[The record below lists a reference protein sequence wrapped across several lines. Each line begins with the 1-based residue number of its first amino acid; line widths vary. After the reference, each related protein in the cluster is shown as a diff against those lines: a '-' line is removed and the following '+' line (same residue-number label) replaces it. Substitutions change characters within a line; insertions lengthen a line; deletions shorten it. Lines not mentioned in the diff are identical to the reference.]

1 MKATEQTI
9 QQIGRFINKIAEKF
23 PLQEEVNM
31 LTDIHIRV
39 SQDNGDMIAYDDND
53 NEITRCVI
61 EQWIEC
67 KEDAFY
73 DQVLLQLRSNFK
85 KNANIV
91 DNLGLLKPYSF
102 VLENDDCE
110 NMGEVYMADD
120 DTVIIGGDIMPDLDR
135 DLDKFLST
143 LLDK

>member
-23 PLQEEVNM
+23 PLQEEINM

-53 NEITRCVI
+53 HEITRCVI

-67 KEDAFY
+67 KEEAFY

-85 KNANIV
+85 KNANTV

-110 NMGEVYMADD
+110 NMGEIYMADD
-120 DTVIIGGDIMPDLDR
+120 DTVIIGGDIMPDLDK
-135 DLDKFLST
+135 DLDNFLST
-143 LLDK
+143 LLNK

>member
-9 QQIGRFINKIAEKF
+9 QQIGRFINKIAETF
-23 PLQEEVNM
+23 PLQ
-31 LTDIHIRV
+31 D
-39 SQDNGDMIAYDDND
+39 D

-61 EQWIEC
+61 EQWIDC

-120 DTVIIGGDIMPDLDR
+120 DTVIIGGDIMPDLDK

>member
-1 MKATEQTI
+1 MKTTEQTI

-61 EQWIEC
+61 EQWIDC

-120 DTVIIGGDIMPDLDR
+120 DTVIIGGDIMPDLDK

>member
-120 DTVIIGGDIMPDLDR
+120 DTVIIGGDIMPDLDK

>member
-61 EQWIEC
+61 EQWIDC
-67 KEDAFY
+67 KEGAFY

-120 DTVIIGGDIMPDLDR
+120 DTVIIGGDIMPDLDK

>member
-23 PLQEEVNM
+23 PLQEEINM

-53 NEITRCVI
+53 HEITRCVI

-67 KEDAFY
+67 KEEAFY

-85 KNANIV
+85 KNANTV

-102 VLENDDCE
+102 VL
-110 NMGEVYMADD
+110 
-120 DTVIIGGDIMPDLDR
+120 
-135 DLDKFLST
+135 
-143 LLDK
+143 

>member
-61 EQWIEC
+61 EQWIDC

-120 DTVIIGGDIMPDLDR
+120 DTVIIGGDIMPDLDK

>member
-85 KNANIV
+85 KNADIV

-120 DTVIIGGDIMPDLDR
+120 DTVIIGGDIMPDLDK

>member
-9 QQIGRFINKIAEKF
+9 QQIRRFINKIAEKF

-120 DTVIIGGDIMPDLDR
+120 DTVIIGGDIMPDLDK